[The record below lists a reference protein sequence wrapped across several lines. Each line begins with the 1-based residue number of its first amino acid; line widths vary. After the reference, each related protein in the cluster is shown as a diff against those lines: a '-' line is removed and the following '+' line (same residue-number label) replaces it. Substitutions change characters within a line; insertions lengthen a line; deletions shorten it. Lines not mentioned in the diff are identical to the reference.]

1 MELFLKIFFYFNI
14 VVVVICFFI
23 QFYQLIK
30 NGIIYEDLNFFII
43 FNSLVACFI
52 YFVKMN

>member
-1 MELFLKIFFYFNI
+1 MDLFLKIFLYFNI

-30 NGIIYEDLNFFII
+30 NGIIYEDLTFFII
-43 FNSLVACFI
+43 LNSLVASFI

>member
-1 MELFLKIFFYFNI
+1 MELFLKVFLFFNI
-14 VVVVICFFI
+14 AVATISFFI

-52 YFVKMN
+52 YYLKIK